1 MRRTPR
7 RNPLALAVGAVA
19 LACTALTAA
28 SGVAS
33 AAPGAGPAQAQGPD
47 ASPRKVTSGHTDCTA
62 KGGLVAVQVSWRSAP
77 RGYAVLHMDGDA
89 GPQDLLVN
97 GESGN
102 ATLTTWSARGT
113 WTFGD
118 PAGGTFDAVGYCV

>member
-1 MRRTPR
+1 MRSTSR
-7 RNPLALAVGAVA
+7 RHPLALAAGAVA
-19 LACTALTAA
+19 LACTALSAA
-28 SGVAS
+28 SGVAA
-33 AAPGAGPAQAQGPD
+33 AAPGPD
-47 ASPRKVTSGHTDCTA
+47 ASPRKVASGNTDCTA

-77 RGYAVLHMDGDA
+77 RGYAVLHMEGDA
-89 GPQDLLVN
+89 GPQDLVVN

-118 PAGGTFDAVGYCV
+118 PDGGTFDAVGYCV